1 MKYITATKGKMTQRE
16 KIKNLIRE
24 NHLQKERIQ
33 LLENVINDF
42 HKKMNAMLTF
52 CRIQDRQTEHEIL
65 QSKFN
70 KTYQD
75 NDL

>member
-1 MKYITATKGKMTQRE
+1 MKYTNVTKGKMTQKE

-24 NHLQKERIQ
+24 NYLQKERIK

-52 CRIQDRQTEHEIL
+52 CKIQDRQTDYEIL

-75 NDL
+75 NE